1 MSRFHALL
9 GAFLLASCGLPI
21 EHPDFTGLPPT
32 LQAKDFH
39 CCADP
44 DRHPAWFTEVAMT
57 MSEPLEPLFDPGP
70 NSGYLS
76 HDPRAMAR
84 IAAQAQ
90 PLDMLTLA
98 AKSHLG
104 SRFFSGWFTHTA
116 LYLGTEAQLR
126 EAGLWTHPSIVPHH
140 AEIRSGKIVI
150 EGVATHV
157 RLATLDEILS
167 QRDAAALI
175 RTNLSTRDKGRAASR
190 ALSLLNYP
198 FDYFFDLNTCDAFA
212 CTEVL
217 ARAFPT
223 LDFPI
228 RTMQGYQVLLPDDV
242 AAKAIRGEQMRI
254 VDYVEGN
261 GTDWHA
267 PGLEGAMY
275 RIAAFWGPAPVG
287 PVAAVTSSLDL
298 AACTPD

>member
-1 MSRFHALL
+1 MMKLHALL
-9 GAFLLASCGLPI
+9 GATVLAGCALPI
-21 EHPDFTGLPPT
+21 EHPEFNGLPPSVH
-32 LQAKDFH
+32 ARDFH

-44 DRHPAWFTEVAMT
+44 DRHPAWFTEIAMS

-76 HDPRAMAR
+76 HDPRAMER
-84 IAAQAQ
+84 IASRAQ
-90 PLDMLTLA
+90 PLDILTLA
-98 AKSHLG
+98 AKSHIG

-116 LYLGTEAQLR
+116 LYLGTEPQLR
-126 EAGLWTHPSIVPHH
+126 EAGLWSHPSIVPHH
-140 AEIRSGKIVI
+140 SEIRSGKIVI

-175 RTNLSTRDKGRAASR
+175 RTDLTRREKGRSASR

-198 FDYFFDLNTCDAFA
+198 FDYTFDLNTCDAFA

-223 LDFPI
+223 LDFPV
-228 RTMQGYQVLLPDDV
+228 RRMQSLKVLLPDDV
-242 AAKAIRGEQMRI
+242 AAKAIRSEQLRL
-254 VDYVEGN
+254 VEYVEGT
-261 GTDWHA
+261 GTEWHA
-267 PGLEGAMY
+267 PGVAGAMY
-275 RIAAFWGPAPVG
+275 RIAAFWGPTPVG
-287 PVAAVTSSLDL
+287 PVAPVTSSLDL

>member
-90 PLDMLTLA
+90 PLDMLTL
-98 AKSHLG
+98 LG
-104 SRFFSGWFTHTA
+104 FVILIGIVVPLVMTNSAREEHQRQEMRSRRDNHNPADGYNIS
-116 LYLGTEAQLR
+116 
-126 EAGLWTHPSIVPHH
+126 SKN
-140 AEIRSGKIVI
+140 IR
-150 EGVATHV
+150 
-157 RLATLDEILS
+157 R
-167 QRDAAALI
+167 R
-175 RTNLSTRDKGRAASR
+175 R
-190 ALSLLNYP
+190 P
-198 FDYFFDLNTCDAFA
+198 
-212 CTEVL
+212 
-217 ARAFPT
+217 
-223 LDFPI
+223 
-228 RTMQGYQVLLPDDV
+228 
-242 AAKAIRGEQMRI
+242 
-254 VDYVEGN
+254 
-261 GTDWHA
+261 
-267 PGLEGAMY
+267 
-275 RIAAFWGPAPVG
+275 
-287 PVAAVTSSLDL
+287 
-298 AACTPD
+298 